1 MLNNHLI
8 IYNKY
13 NSDINLYTKYILT
26 YINNIFN
33 ENENNQTIH
42 YYETNIN
49 DSHAIYCLCRIK
61 NYIMNKIITKHNKFY
76 NTSYDIEEIT
86 NMNELYV
93 SVIGGGGSDNVFET
107 PHIDGPFFWLPCC
120 KVYRCIFAITPN
132 NLIKTIFITNN
143 IKTSYILN
151 KNQFLAFDYNNNVH
165 YIEKIQNET
174 TECNNNRVVLKLHY
188 ILYSSNLPKCIVKL
202 YKLLH
207 IYYNSTMRYLFL
219 KSQSKNNKWL
229 SFIINTSTMFYS
241 SFFM

>member
-1 MLNNHLI
+1 
-8 IYNKY
+8 
-13 NSDINLYTKYILT
+13 
-26 YINNIFN
+26 
-33 ENENNQTIH
+33 
-42 YYETNIN
+42 
-49 DSHAIYCLCRIK
+49 
-61 NYIMNKIITKHNKFY
+61 MNKIITKHNKFY

-174 TECNNNRVVLKLHY
+174 TECNNNRVVLYLHY
-188 ILYSSNLPKCIVKL
+188 ILYVTYYIC
-202 YKLLH
+202 Y
-207 IYYNSTMRYLFL
+207 IYYVTY
-219 KSQSKNNKWL
+219 
-229 SFIINTSTMFYS
+229 IIYIV
-241 SFFM
+241 